1 MKAQLLALALT
12 GAIGL
17 TGVSFAWATDPATTS
32 DAAQSAPDNSGRNK
46 RDRGGDTLTLGDQ
59 GNSQQD
65 VDLTKRIRQQ
75 VVKDDQLSTMAHN
88 VKIITMNGVVTL
100 RGPVKT
106 PDEKQRVV
114 AMAEKIAGQ
123 GHVKDHLE
131 VAQ

>member
-1 MKAQLLALALT
+1 MKARLLALALT

-17 TGVSFAWATDPATTS
+17 TGVPFAWAADPSTTS

-46 RDRGGDTLTLGDQ
+46 RDRSGDTLTSGDQ

-88 VKIITMNGVVTL
+88 VKIITVNGVVTL

-114 AMAEKIAGQ
+114 AMAERIAGQ

-131 VAQ
+131 IAQ